1 MRMSP
6 RRVVP
11 AVVLLAFGL
20 LAAPAFA
27 EGPQKPPPTK
37 GADFV
42 RIVPDQL
49 HQLDV
54 ITVKN
59 YTFRARTSAIGQ
71 IAFNED
77 QNTPVATPFPGRVIR
92 LFAKVGDVVKP
103 GDLLL
108 ELDSPDVL
116 QPQNDFIASV
126 AALNKARSQHSL
138 AQIAEN
144 RARTLYEGKAGPLKD
159 WQQTQT
165 QLAIAQ
171 NDLRSADTALNAARS
186 RLRIIGRTD
195 DEITALEE
203 KGVIT
208 RTATIVA
215 PIAGTVISRKV
226 GPGQYVRS
234 DSGDALFVISDLS
247 SMWLKA
253 FVPENEISIIRVGQE
268 VNVKVLALPDR
279 TFDAHIVAIG
289 AASDVNTRR
298 VVVRSEV
305 SNPDGLLKS
314 DMFASFTIATGDVE
328 ETPGVPVEAVIR
340 EGEEAAVWV
349 EDQDQVTFRR
359 RPVKLGLEQDGRIQI
374 RAGLKGGERILAR
387 GAIFVNNEWRQ

>member
-1 MRMSP
+1 
-6 RRVVP
+6 
-11 AVVLLAFGL
+11 
-20 LAAPAFA
+20 
-27 EGPQKPPPTK
+27 
-37 GADFV
+37 
-42 RIVPDQL
+42 
-49 HQLDV
+49 
-54 ITVKN
+54 
-59 YTFRARTSAIGQ
+59 
-71 IAFNED
+71 
-77 QNTPVATPFPGRVIR
+77 
-92 LFAKVGDVVKP
+92 
-103 GDLLL
+103 
-108 ELDSPDVL
+108 
-116 QPQNDFIASV
+116 
-126 AALNKARSQHSL
+126 
-138 AQIAEN
+138 
-144 RARTLYEGKAGPLKD
+144 
-159 WQQTQT
+159 
-165 QLAIAQ
+165 
-171 NDLRSADTALNAARS
+171 
-186 RLRIIGRTD
+186 
-195 DEITALEE
+195 
-203 KGVIT
+203 
-208 RTATIVA
+208 
-215 PIAGTVISRKV
+215 IAGTVISRKV

-387 GAIFVNNEWRQ
+387 GAIFVDNEWRQ